1 MLGIININKPSGISS
16 SSAVVKVKKTLHISR
31 VGHLGTLDPLA
42 SGVLP
47 ICVGKA
53 TRLFDYFLN
62 KTKTYV
68 AEFSFSYLTTTLDS
82 EGEIIEKNLYIPTK
96 KEIEQALPKLRG
108 EIMQVPPMY
117 SSKSVNGVRA
127 YKLAR
132 QGKTVELQPKKVNI
146 IRFDYLQQLD
156 EKTHRFEI
164 ECSSGTYIRS
174 LCRDLAELLGT
185 QATMTK
191 LTRTRCGI
199 FTIENSLDL
208 DDLSVENIEKKI
220 KSINDVLIDLD
231 GLSLNEEQYRLL
243 SNGVAIPCDKEGL
256 LKIVFEDM
264 VVGLGQTKDGMLKIT
279 TNLKE

>member
-16 SSAVVKVKKTLHISR
+16 SNAVVKVKKTLHISR

-47 ICVGKA
+47 ICIGKA

-62 KTKTYV
+62 KTKTYI
-68 AEFSFSYLTTTLDS
+68 AEFSFSYLTETLDC
-82 EGEIIEKNLYIPTK
+82 EGKVLEENLYIPTVE
-96 KEIEQALPKLRG
+96 EIKNALPKLCG

-117 SSKSVNGVRA
+117 SSKSINGVRA

-132 QGKTVELQPKKVNI
+132 QGKSVELQPKKINI
-146 IRFDYLQQLD
+146 IRFDYLQQID
-156 EKTHRFEI
+156 KKTHRFEI

-174 LCRDLAELLGT
+174 LCRDLAQMVGT

-191 LTRTRCGI
+191 LIRTRCGN
-199 FTIENSLDL
+199 FTIDESLAL
-208 DDLSVENIEKKI
+208 DDLSAENIEKNI
-220 KSINDVLIDLD
+220 KSLDEVLKDVQEKTLT
-231 GLSLNEEQYRLL
+231 EEEYRLL
-243 SNGVAIPCDKEGL
+243 SNGVAIPCEEKDL
-256 LKIVFEDM
+256 LKIVFNKT
-264 VVGLGQTKDGMLKIT
+264 VIGLGQTKDNMLKIT